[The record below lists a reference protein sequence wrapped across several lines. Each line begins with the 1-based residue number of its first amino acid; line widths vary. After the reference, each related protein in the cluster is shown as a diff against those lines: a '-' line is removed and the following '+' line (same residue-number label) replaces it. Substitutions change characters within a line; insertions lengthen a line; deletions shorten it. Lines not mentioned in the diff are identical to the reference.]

1 MVIPAVY
8 KIASFETWQYQIWTK
23 YPWYMGGV
31 QENRPLKKQATKYY
45 YKAMRPY
52 PTKRSISMRGMR
64 GIDV

>member
-1 MVIPAVY
+1 
-8 KIASFETWQYQIWTK
+8 
-23 YPWYMGGV
+23 MGGV